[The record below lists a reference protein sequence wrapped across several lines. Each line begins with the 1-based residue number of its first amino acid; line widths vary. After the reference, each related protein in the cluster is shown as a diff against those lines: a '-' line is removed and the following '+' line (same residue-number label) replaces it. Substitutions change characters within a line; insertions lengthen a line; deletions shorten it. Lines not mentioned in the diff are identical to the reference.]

1 MKNVIQELDLAPSDV
16 TVITPKVISGVI
28 EEIRRHKRV
37 WAQFYKT
44 NRDLVNNGGKEI
56 EFPKKE
62 SGITATFDV
71 SAGTGISASNMTYSA
86 VTITVKKG
94 GIGLGFQGEAI
105 RQANRDVLA
114 DAIKE
119 AGEVWADTLDI
130 VALEAMF
137 PSVTVAETSGA
148 STVAASFPVV
158 GIKSYN
164 GGFSKIINYA
174 SSSSIV
180 FTNKGTVTYWYAP
193 QTNAEGDTIGARR
206 ITSTAGSFSAKDI
219 LNARSDIIA
228 NKFEPEVLVIHPD
241 VLTDILYDPTVKFL
255 EKSVYKG
262 EGELYNAELGRI
274 WDLRVI
280 VSNKCPRYAAVLIDP
295 GDLGYEVIRKD
306 LKLVR
311 DEYSGMSMDVLYFWG
326 FGELN
331 YGVVNAQAYGVVAM
345 QGTLTEAN

>member
-62 SGITATFDV
+62 SGITATFDIT
-71 SAGTGISASNMTYSA
+71 AGNGISASNMTYSA
-86 VTITVKKG
+86 VTITVLKG

-119 AGEVWADTLDI
+119 AGEVWADTLDV

-137 PSVTVAETSGA
+137 PAATVEAAGA

-158 GIKSYN
+158 GIKSKTS
-164 GGFSKIINYA
+164 GFSKIINYA

-180 FTNKGTVTYWYAP
+180 FSAKGTVTYWYAP

-206 ITSTAGSFSAKDI
+206 VTATAGSFSAKDI

-228 NKFEPEVLVIHPD
+228 NKFEPEVVVMHPD

-331 YGVVNAQAYGVVAM
+331 YGVVNAQAYGAVAM